1 LEATASKF
9 SAASASQAV
18 EPVFS
23 ISDRFPFQTFR
34 AVFRSGFE
42 DPALASSLLL
52 SLLLARKDGRVDA
65 EFLACKTQTIRY
77 INNNLA
83 GPLES
88 SANAT
93 IGAILLLIG
102 VEARL
107 GVRSHIQ
114 IHLYGIM
121 DLLKFLNS
129 KQIYL
134 CDAIKRAIFW
144 QDLNASLTT
153 GVQRILSHDVFPELH
168 WRRDP
173 IFSSFYSLPTGFAT
187 CGDMFNDE
195 LIEAL
200 EDIHALQLLRNV
212 AEFNPPDAVTVRQLD
227 NQQAWIESRLHHY
240 YCAADS
246 SDYALTSCI
255 IAAYLCA
262 YSLFAEVWAGRWIP
276 SHCSSRLLRSLQE
289 AEKSDCWIGHEEL
302 LVWLLI
308 TGGTFAESGAS
319 RSEYAVLLHGNYHTR
334 IAHLL
339 TSWTDVQEML
349 KTFIWSEALFCS
361 RGKEFWEACY
371 SHSGTVT

>member
-1 LEATASKF
+1 M
-9 SAASASQAV
+9 

-23 ISDRFPFQTFR
+23 ISDRFPLQNFRVVFR
-34 AVFRSGFE
+34 AGFQ

-65 EFLACKTQTIRY
+65 EFLACKSQTIHY
-77 INNNLA
+77 INHNLA

-114 IHLYGIM
+114 IHLRGVM
-121 DLLKFLNS
+121 DLLKFSNS

-134 CDAIKRAIFW
+134 CDGIKRAIFW
-144 QDLNASLTT
+144 QDLLAALTT
-153 GVQRILSHDVFPELH
+153 GVPRILSHDVFPELH

-173 IFSSFYSLPTGFAT
+173 MLSSFYSLPAGFAP
-187 CGDMFNDE
+187 CGNMFTDE
-195 LIEAL
+195 LMEAL

-212 AEFNPPDAVTVRQLD
+212 AEFNPPDAVTLRQLD
-227 NQQAWIESRLHHY
+227 NQQAWIESRLY
-240 YCAADS
+240 CCYCAADS
-246 SDYALTSCI
+246 SDFASTSCI

-276 SHCSSRLLRSLQE
+276 YHCSSRLLQSLQQTE
-289 AEKSDCWIGHEEL
+289 SGDCWVGHEEL

-308 TGGTFAESGAS
+308 TGGTFAEPGAS
-319 RSEYAVLLHGNYHTR
+319 RSEYALLLNGNHHVR

-339 TSWTDVQEML
+339 TSWADVQDML
-349 KTFIWSEALFCS
+349 KTFIWSESLFCS
-361 RGKEFWEACY
+361 RGREFWEACCF
-371 SHSGTVT
+371 S